1 MGVVCCIPDEAGD
14 KALEAGS
21 QWEVLI
27 TSHLHVSIKELAVV
41 WKDTAAQEKGSGG
54 EKGRW
59 QDNCFA

>member
-41 WKDTAAQEKGSGG
+41 WKGTAA
-54 EKGRW
+54 
-59 QDNCFA
+59 